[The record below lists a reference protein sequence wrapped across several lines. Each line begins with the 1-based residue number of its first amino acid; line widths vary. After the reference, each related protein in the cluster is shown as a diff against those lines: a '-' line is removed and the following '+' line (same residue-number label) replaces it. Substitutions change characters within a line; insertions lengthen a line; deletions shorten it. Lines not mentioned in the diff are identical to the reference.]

1 MGVAGAEVV
10 ILYLETKLE
19 NIYTEGIKFANIS
32 NNFLI
37 LDSTGAKY
45 QSLKKRWTKYWLK
58 IPEKKITLNKEKH
71 IFLPDGLTLQKK
83 RIYDTRTSGP
93 NQLLK
98 VIKYTKPELKKTIL
112 V

>member
-1 MGVAGAEVV
+1 LNTTDSSCLKTNLSGELTFLLLRAATLGVAGAEVV

-45 QSLKKRWTKYWLK
+45 QSLKKR
-58 IPEKKITLNKEKH
+58 
-71 IFLPDGLTLQKK
+71 
-83 RIYDTRTSGP
+83 
-93 NQLLK
+93 
-98 VIKYTKPELKKTIL
+98 
-112 V
+112 